1 MGKRLSKI
9 YTRTGDDGTTGTG
22 TGDRLSKNS
31 QVFVAMGD
39 IDELN
44 SHLGMVMALLSQDM
58 PVNTTQ
64 NSTSQ
69 NNTSQDDITHT
80 LSVIAH
86 LLFNLGGELAMPK
99 FVGITKTHTQFLE
112 HAIDTMNDT
121 LPSLQDF
128 ILPKGT
134 PLVCQIHIARSVARR
149 AERSCVRLQE
159 QTGQLSAD
167 SLTFIN
173 RLSDYLFVLARFVTP
188 TDSVQETLWDKRILD
203 NL

>member
-22 TGDRLSKNS
+22 TGDRLSKSS
-31 QVFVAMGD
+31 QLFVVMGD

-44 SHLGMVMALLSQDM
+44 SHLGMVMALLSQDA
-58 PVNTTQ
+58 PANI
-64 NSTSQ
+64 NQ
-69 NNTSQDDITHT
+69 NNISQEDISHT

-112 HAIDTMNDT
+112 HAIDKMNDT

-149 AERSCVRLQE
+149 AERNCVRLQE

>member
-22 TGDRLSKNS
+22 TGDRLSKSS

-44 SHLGMVMALLSQDM
+44 SHLGMVMALLSQDT
-58 PVNTTQ
+58 PVNI
-64 NSTSQ
+64 N
-69 NNTSQDDITHT
+69 QDDIAHT

-112 HAIDTMNDT
+112 NAIDKMNDT

-149 AERSCVRLQE
+149 AERNCVRLQE

>member
-22 TGDRLSKNS
+22 AGDRLSKSS

-44 SHLGMVMALLSQDM
+44 SHLGMVMALLSQDA
-58 PVNTTQ
+58 PANI
-64 NSTSQ
+64 NQ
-69 NNTSQDDITHT
+69 NNISQDDIAHT

-112 HAIDTMNDT
+112 NAIDKMNDT

-149 AERSCVRLQE
+149 AERSCVLLQE

-203 NL
+203 NLDNP

>member
-22 TGDRLSKNS
+22 TGDRLSKSS
-31 QVFVAMGD
+31 QLFVVMGD

-44 SHLGMVMALLSQDM
+44 SHLGMVMALLSQDA
-58 PVNTTQ
+58 PANI
-64 NSTSQ
+64 NQ
-69 NNTSQDDITHT
+69 NNISQEDIAHT

-112 HAIDTMNDT
+112 HAIDKMNDT

-149 AERSCVRLQE
+149 AERNCVRLQE

-188 TDSVQETLWDKRILD
+188 SDSVQETLWDKRILD